1 MKCLSIIAMSAIVFC
16 SVSMAQNIRP
26 CSDWSNDIQ
35 FLLQIKELQLL
46 RKIKDD
52 QERRDFEA
60 RMERYRYSAKLLK

>member
-1 MKCLSIIAMSAIVFC
+1 MKYLAIVAVSAITFC
-16 SVSMAQNIRP
+16 SFSMAQNVRP
-26 CSDWSNDIQ
+26 CDDWSNDIQ
-35 FLLQIKELQLL
+35 FLLQIRELQLL